1 MNARLVQDVLDHLTT
16 ERAAILRGDFPALD
30 KLRIEKVPLFDRLAQ
45 TAGMAAFDLQQ
56 IGAGVSRNQRLLSA
70 AMAGVRQASAR
81 LTAVTDAR
89 DSLRTYDQRG
99 QARDVAQT
107 RPAFER
113 KA

>member
-1 MNARLVQDVLDHLTT
+1 MNARLLQDVLDHLTT

-30 KLRIEKVPLFDRLAQ
+30 RLRVAKVPLFDRLAQ
-45 TAGMAAFDLQQ
+45 SDGMGAFDLQQ
-56 IGAGVSRNQRLLSA
+56 IGAGVARNQRLLSA
-70 AMAGVRQASAR
+70 AMDGVRQAGAR

-89 DSLRTYDQRG
+89 DTLRTYDRLG
-99 QARDVAQT
+99 QTHDVAQS